1 MQIKHT
7 LTTLGLTLGLA
18 FGLTMTGAAQAAP
31 VENPAAQFGF
41 NQKFEPNGK
50 PIEGKPGELRSL
62 IEFRTARGFST
73 ADFKDVEGNTVNLSV
88 YHGKMVLVD
97 VWATW
102 CEPCIR
108 NLPAVKALQEGYN
121 KEGSDIQVISIALD
135 QNARR
140 VTKFIEKHNFQGFH
154 TWHDPEQKLSE
165 TLPLDVIPSFFVLD
179 GHGRT
184 VGFVRGFV
192 DWSGEGVPAYLE
204 ALAKK
209 YAKRD

>member
-1 MQIKHT
+1 MRT
-7 LTTLGLTLGLA
+7 LH
-18 FGLTMTGAAQAAP
+18 P
-31 VENPAAQFGF
+31 
-41 NQKFEPNGK
+41 
-50 PIEGKPGELRSL
+50 
-62 IEFRTARGFST
+62 
-73 ADFKDVEGNTVNLSV
+73 
-88 YHGKMVLVD
+88 
-97 VWATW
+97 
-102 CEPCIR
+102 
-108 NLPAVKALQEGYN
+108 LQERYN

-179 GHGRT
+179 GHGHT